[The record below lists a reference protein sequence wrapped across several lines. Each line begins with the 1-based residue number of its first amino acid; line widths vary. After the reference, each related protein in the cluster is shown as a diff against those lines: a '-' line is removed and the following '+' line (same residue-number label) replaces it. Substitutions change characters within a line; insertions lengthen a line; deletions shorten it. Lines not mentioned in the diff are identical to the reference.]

1 MKVTVQLVNA
11 FVDGNVGGNPAG
23 VVLGVDN
30 YSTEEK
36 QKIASMLGYSETAFV
51 SESTVADFK
60 LEFFTPTQQIPH
72 CGHAT
77 IATFSY
83 LHQLGQIPISHTSK
97 ETIDGVR
104 AIVMRGELAF
114 MEQKPP
120 VYTKV
125 NEWEDQILES
135 LRLTK
140 DQLIQGA
147 APLVVNTGNSFLL
160 IPIKNQEIVREIKPH
175 FEQIE
180 KLSRVLG
187 NLIGFYPFSIQ
198 TNQAQRD
205 ATARMF
211 APLYGIQEE
220 SATGMAAGPL
230 ACYLH
235 DVLHIR
241 KSTYFIE
248 QGYLME
254 PPSPSLIQVDIETS
268 KGSITKLMAGGKGMV
283 MQQKIVAW

>member
-11 FVDGNVGGNPAG
+11 FIDGNVGGNPAG
-23 VVLGVDN
+23 VVLGADN

-83 LHQLGQIPISHTSK
+83 LHQLGQIPTSHTSK

-125 NEWEDQILES
+125 NKWEDQILES
-135 LRLTK
+135 LQLTK

-160 IPIKNQEIVREIKPH
+160 IPIKTQEIVGDIKPH
-175 FEQIE
+175 FEKIE

-235 DVLHIR
+235 DVLNIR

>member
-1 MKVTVQLVNA
+1 MEITVQLVNA
-11 FVDGNVGGNPAG
+11 FVDGNIGGNPAG
-23 VVLGVDN
+23 VVLQADTF
-30 YSTEEK
+30 STEEK

-51 SESTVADFK
+51 SESAVADFK

-83 LHQLGQIPISHTSK
+83 LHQLGKIPSSHTSK

-104 AIVMRGELAF
+104 AIAMRGELAF

-120 VYTKV
+120 IYKKV
-125 NEWEDQILES
+125 DEWEDQILES
-135 LRLTK
+135 LQLTK
-140 DQLIQGA
+140 DQLIEGA

-160 IPIKNQEIVREIKPH
+160 IPIKTQEILREIKPQ
-175 FEQIE
+175 FEKIE
-180 KLSRVLG
+180 KLSQRLG

-211 APLYGIQEE
+211 APLYGILEE
-220 SATGMAAGPL
+220 SATGMSAGQL

-235 DVLHIR
+235 DVLNIR
-241 KSTYFIE
+241 KSTYFLE
-248 QGYLME
+248 QGYLMD

-268 KGSITKLMAGGKGMV
+268 KGSISTLMAGGKGMV
-283 MQQKIVAW
+283 MQQKTVAW